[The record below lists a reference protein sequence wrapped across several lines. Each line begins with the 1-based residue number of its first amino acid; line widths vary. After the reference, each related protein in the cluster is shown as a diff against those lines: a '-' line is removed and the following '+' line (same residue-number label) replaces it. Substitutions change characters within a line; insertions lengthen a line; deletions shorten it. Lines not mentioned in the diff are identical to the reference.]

1 MIIEIKIDKNF
12 DINSFYENIF
22 SENYINKRGFVK
34 KVIFRW
40 YPKLEENLNNT
51 TDTETRKKIIY
62 DYIDSLYTKY
72 DYKVQTI
79 TQNLKSLFKKNKE
92 KIIDGLWQTMDF
104 DEQNIPHI
112 IIIPSFKPNSSFWT
126 QRIILS
132 IALEIFKN
140 QAKPYL
146 DIFIHEITHIIWN
159 QKIWKI
165 YDTVWKLWSLAH
177 EDLKE
182 IITPII
188 MRDQV
193 FKKILQSEYMKNA
206 NEKQQLLNINI
217 NWKIY
222 NMVDYFQ
229 SIYKKM
235 KKIWNSFEEI
245 MKEFVKLFLEIEDQ
259 IIAKHKIYNEFWS
272 SSNDKEIS
280 KKNLEDKWYLDP
292 IIL

>member
-92 KIIDGLWQTMDF
+92 KIIDGLGQTMDF

-112 IIIPSFKPNSSFWT
+112 IIIPSFKPNSSFGT

-159 QKIWKI
+159 QKIGKI
-165 YDTVWKLWSLAH
+165 YDTVGKLGSLAH

-217 NWKIY
+217 NGKIY

-235 KKIWNSFEEI
+235 KKIGNSFEEI

-259 IIAKHKIYNEFWS
+259 IIAKHKIYNEFGS

-280 KKNLEDKWYLDP
+280 KKNLEDKGYLDP

>member
-1 MIIEIKIDKNF
+1 
-12 DINSFYENIF
+12 
-22 SENYINKRGFVK
+22 
-34 KVIFRW
+34 
-40 YPKLEENLNNT
+40 
-51 TDTETRKKIIY
+51 
-62 DYIDSLYTKY
+62 
-72 DYKVQTI
+72 
-79 TQNLKSLFKKNKE
+79 
-92 KIIDGLWQTMDF
+92 
-104 DEQNIPHI
+104 
-112 IIIPSFKPNSSFWT
+112 
-126 QRIILS
+126 
-132 IALEIFKN
+132 
-140 QAKPYL
+140 
-146 DIFIHEITHIIWN
+146 
-159 QKIWKI
+159 
-165 YDTVWKLWSLAH
+165 
-177 EDLKE
+177 
-182 IITPII
+182 
-188 MRDQV
+188 
-193 FKKILQSEYMKNA
+193 MKNA